1 LKMELVT
8 VSVAFAGVAI
18 ASLVAYQT
26 VFLLL
31 GLCVR
36 NRRLTSPGTSPQS
49 RFVVLVP
56 AHNEAKLIGQ
66 SVASIVACDYPR
78 DLFELIV
85 IADNCGDDTAALA
98 RQAGANV
105 FERHD
110 LTQRGKPFALNW
122 AISRLDLNRYDAVVI
137 VDADTGIHRQFLRA
151 MDARLA
157 NGEQAIQGYFGV
169 ANHDENWLTRL
180 SVVPASVKF
189 RLHFPGKR
197 VLGLSCPLAG
207 NGMCFSV
214 DVIRRFG
221 WRAFSITENWE
232 YYVMLTL
239 QGIVTTSAAEAIIYS
254 QVARS
259 LKLGETQRLR
269 WMKGQIETLAQYW
282 RPLLKQGLFEPSA
295 LKLDAL
301 TELARPSHVNLLF
314 MTLAYLALCVV
325 LWSFGLDVQ
334 TWLVLASVLLAL
346 QALYFLVGLALERP
360 PLRTW
365 LALANVPLYI
375 AWKLGVSLRGLLTLS
390 DRTWIKTDRN

>member
-1 LKMELVT
+1 MGLLTVLLALVG
-8 VSVAFAGVAI
+8 AAI

-26 VFLLL
+26 AFLFL
-31 GLCVR
+31 GLCFR
-36 NRRLTSPGTSPQS
+36 NRHLTDRRPSPRS

-56 AHNEAKLIGQ
+56 AHNESKLIAQ
-66 SVASIVACDYPR
+66 SVESIVACDYPR

-85 IADNCGDDTAALA
+85 IADNCIDDTAVRA
-98 RQAGANV
+98 RHAGATV
-105 FERHD
+105 FERDD

-122 AISRLDLNRYDAVVI
+122 AISRLDLDRYDAIVI
-137 VDADTGIHRQFLRA
+137 VDADTAIDRHFLRA
-151 MDARLA
+151 MDAHLA
-157 NGEQAIQGYFGV
+157 EGEQAIQGFFGV

-180 SVVPASVKF
+180 SVLPASVKF

-197 VLGLSCPLAG
+197 ALGLSCPLAG

-239 QGIVTTSAAEAIIYS
+239 QGVVTTSAPEAIIYS

-269 WMKGQIETLAQYW
+269 WMKGQIETLARYW
-282 RPLLKQGLFEPSA
+282 RPLLIQGLRESSVT
-295 LKLDAL
+295 KLDAL
-301 TELARPSHVNLLF
+301 IELVRPSHANLVF
-314 MTLAYLALCVV
+314 VTFAYLTLCVV
-325 LWSFGLDVQ
+325 LRWFGLDMQ
-334 TWLVLASVLLAL
+334 AWLVLAFVLLAL
-346 QALYFLVGLALERP
+346 QALYFLIGLALERP

-365 LALANVPLYI
+365 LALANVPWYI